1 MNRLDERQLTAPLV
15 SETQPSIGQRGIV
28 LIVTSDRNLCDVAS
42 RVLEGEGYAV
52 VTAPHAGH
60 AVLAALTLNRID
72 VLIAELTLDDM
83 AGQRLAAS
91 LRRYHPQ
98 LRNLFVAQ
106 AATPRQDGVLVRPFT
121 RDELLVGLNAAPAT
135 AVSPA
140 S

>member
-1 MNRLDERQLTAPLV
+1 MNCLDERRLTAPLV
-15 SETQPSIGQRGIV
+15 SETEHAIARLGIV
-28 LIVTSDRNLCDVAS
+28 LIVTSDRNLSDVAS
-42 RVLEGEGYAV
+42 PILQGEGYTV

-60 AVLAALTLNRID
+60 AVLAALTLDRID

-83 AGQRLAAS
+83 AGQRLAAT

-106 AATPRQDGVLVRPFT
+106 AATPGQDGVLVRPFT
-121 RDELLVGLNAAPAT
+121 RDELLVGLSAAPAT

>member
-1 MNRLDERQLTAPLV
+1 MNCLDERQLTAPLV
-15 SETQPSIGQRGIV
+15 SETEPTIGQRGIV

-60 AVLAALTLNRID
+60 AVLAALTLDRID

-83 AGQRLAAS
+83 AGQRLAAT
-91 LRRYHPQ
+91 LRRYHPH
-98 LRNLFVAQ
+98 LRHLFVAQ
-106 AATPRQDGVLVRPFT
+106 TATPRQDGVLVRPFT
-121 RDELLVGLNAAPAT
+121 RDELLVGLSAAPAT